1 MKKVFAILS
10 TLLLTIAC
18 IGVSVKNMPAQAASD
33 KITADPTLAA
43 DEIPVYIMNSIMSTF
58 PNYYD
63 NDANPD
69 TNWQGVSR
77 MYPWNETRLRVAQ
90 LDGKGQP
97 TGKYYAIY
105 FAGHTVAVEKNGDKV
120 IGAGKNILFWNVDEN
135 GNVVAEKYSD
145 GKKASGGQASDPSL
159 SHMRTN
165 ISGKDITF
173 DPTKVGLGDGEGTNF
188 YNRSIIFDGLGRPVR
203 GIALDGVYT
212 SAEPAEGEI
221 KFAPEYCRV
230 NGVVTKIAEGV
241 TCDKAMVEKLDEEG
255 NVVLDEN
262 GEPVMVPSD
271 KDDLIYSR
279 FVWEYFAEQ
288 PTNVNTVPYLS
299 EGWDAML
306 WDYCYP
312 VEDGGY
318 MAIAFVGTADNSAHV
333 VKGDQLEP
341 YKATLTARYVAGGM
355 TAEEAAAKAEK
366 DAAAPRA
373 CVQELRIPAGGFTFD
388 FGYLDRGKG
397 VCDEAFNSTVINGY
411 LYGRTLITKLDQ
423 TTGKPVVDAEGNEVK
438 IGLAEQR
445 VYNFSVS
452 DIRFD
457 EKVIDG
463 ASYRLVNTSGMNVVE
478 VMQGNKFNPA
488 KNINYNGVMR
498 YWNVEDY
505 NNGKVSH
512 PFLTYKA
519 SVEALDLY
527 ISESFNG
534 SSAVS
539 VVEPATGYM
548 SMNDVLVDFVK
559 DYNIFL
565 AEKDGYAL
573 NAETGKYEKTNE
585 DGTIAVFADKLKVP
599 AVDWTDEQIVA
610 DWYTPL
616 GWDLCSTGGNAATF
630 VNINKWWTKWSW
642 VFSYIAQNAESNNAS
657 IVISGEGDGNRFV
670 SSPGFFRDALYGFFT
685 ESPSRSIAGTWANTC
700 GDWSNGKA
708 TKWLDARTNAE
719 KWNDYT
725 IDASTKAVNDNWTV
739 TYRVVNR
746 DTKVEKSYTVKYVV
760 VDSYTP
766 VITFNKNKLTYTPK
780 VIGDLIQIDPI
791 NKYDIVKAY
800 DGQYNGTDILGSD
813 ISQNIVFDT
822 DLDFDNPTQGKHQVV
837 ATIKNNAGTKQAS
850 VKFVVNVVDIEAP
863 FVLTRTVTIQ
873 QGQDFDPRDG
883 ITLAYDAVD
892 GNLFDAN
899 YEWWYQTSPAKP
911 VDTNNLNGTDRKIN
925 ISVEVSDRA
934 GNIKEA
940 KYQLVIIASKTA
952 SDAISQLDKKVDELQ
967 DSLDS
972 ILDAIDELDAKVT
985 SSDTNVTTILQAIT
999 ALTEK
1004 VNAIES
1010 TVGGSNENITAIRD
1024 AITALTQKVNA
1035 IDELNTKMDANDEKL
1050 NAIKTNVEKVNNE
1063 LATVKTAVDGVQ
1075 TDVDTLENTVTGVKT
1090 TVDGLKNSGGCKN
1103 GALIVIGLSS
1113 LIAVAA
1119 VLLKKR
1125 H

>member
-1 MKKVFAILS
+1 MKKVFAFLSILV
-10 TLLLTIAC
+10 LTIAC
-18 IGVSVKNMPAQAASD
+18 IGVSVKKMPAQAASD

-90 LDGKGQP
+90 LDENGQP

-105 FAGHTVAVEKNGDKV
+105 FAGHTGAVEKNGEKV
-120 IGAGKNILFWNVDEN
+120 VGAGKNILFWNVDTN

-165 ISGKDITF
+165 ISGQDITF

-188 YNRSIIFDGLGRPVR
+188 YNRSIIFDALGRPIR
-203 GIALDGVYT
+203 GIALDAVYT

-221 KFAPEYCRV
+221 KFAPEYCYV

-241 TCDKAMVEKLDEEG
+241 TCDKAMTEQLDEEG
-255 NVVLDEN
+255 NVVLGED
-262 GEPVMVPSD
+262 GEPVMVQSD
-271 KDDLIYSR
+271 KDDLVYSR
-279 FVWEYFAEQ
+279 FVWEYFEEQ

-312 VEDGGY
+312 VEGGGY
-318 MAIAFVGTADNSAHV
+318 MAIAFVGTADNSAHI

-341 YKATLTARYVAGGM
+341 YKATLVARYVADGM
-355 TAEEAAAKAEK
+355 TEEEANTKAEK
-366 DAAAPRA
+366 DVAVPRA

-388 FGYLDRGKG
+388 YGYLDRGK
-397 VCDEAFNSTVINGY
+397 VICDEAFNSTVINGY
-411 LYGRTLITKLDQ
+411 LYGRTLVTKLDQ
-423 TTGKPVVDAEGNEVK
+423 TTGEPVVDEEGNEVK

-452 DIRFD
+452 DIKFD
-457 EKVIDG
+457 ERVIDET
-463 ASYRLVNTSGMNVVE
+463 SYRLVNTSGMNVVE

-498 YWNVEDY
+498 YWDIQQY
-505 NNGKVSH
+505 NNGTVSH

-519 SVEALDLY
+519 SVDSLDLY

-534 SSAVS
+534 GGFIS
-539 VVEPATGYM
+539 VVEPATGYQ

-565 AEKDGYAL
+565 AEKDGYTL
-573 NAETGKYEKTNE
+573 NEETGKYEKTNE
-585 DGTIAVFADKLKVP
+585 EGQIVVFEDKLKVP

-616 GWDLCSTGGNAATF
+616 GWDLCPTSGNANTF

-642 VFSYIAQNAESNNAS
+642 VFSYISQNAESNTAS
-657 IVISGEGDGNRFV
+657 ITVSGEGDGNRYV
-670 SSPGFFRDALYGFFT
+670 SSPGFFRDVLFGFFT
-685 ESPSRSIAGTWANTC
+685 ESPSRSISGTWANTC

-708 TKWLDARTNAE
+708 TKWLDARTNVE

-746 DTKVEKSYTVKYVV
+746 DTKVERQYTVKYVV

-766 VITFNKNKLTYTPK
+766 VISFDKNKLTYRPK
-780 VIGDLIQIDPI
+780 VIGDVVQIDPI

-800 DGQYNGTDILGSD
+800 DGQYNGNNILGSD
-813 ISQNIVFDT
+813 VTQNVVFDT
-822 DLDFDNPTQGKHQVV
+822 DLDFDNPTQGNHKVT

-850 VKFVVNVVDIEAP
+850 VSFVITVVDIEAP
-863 FVLTRTVTIQ
+863 LVLTRTVTIQ

-883 ITLAYDAVD
+883 ITLANDNVD
-892 GNLFDAN
+892 GNLFDAK

-925 ISVEVSDRA
+925 IEVEVSDRA
-934 GNIKEA
+934 GNIKKA
-940 KYQLVIIASKTA
+940 SYQLVIIANKTA
-952 SDAISQLDKKVDELQ
+952 ADSISQLDGKVNDLQ
-967 DSLDS
+967 DSVDQ
-972 ILDAIDELDAKVT
+972 ILDAV
-985 SSDTNVTTILQAIT
+985 
-999 ALTEK
+999 
-1004 VNAIES
+1004 
-1010 TVGGSNENITAIRD
+1010 
-1024 AITALTQKVNA
+1024 
-1035 IDELNTKMDANDEKL
+1035 DELNTKMDASDEVL
-1050 NAIKTNVEKVNNE
+1050 NAVKANVDKVNND
-1063 LATVKTAVDGVQ
+1063 LTTVKANV
-1075 TDVDTLENTVTGVKT
+1075 EAK
-1090 TVDGLKNSGGCKN
+1090 GCKN
-1103 GALIVIGLSS
+1103 KNSAVIVIGLSS